1 MLLVGRVINGEQTS
15 CDLRTVCVSTRTQLA
30 IVLLQ
35 SWIKARASDP
45 ENLLDMMHEPRL
57 VVMY

>member
-1 MLLVGRVINGEQTS
+1 MLLVGRVINGEQAS
-15 CDLRTVCVSTRTQLA
+15 CDLRTVRVSTRTQLA

-35 SWIKARASDP
+35 PRIKARASDP